1 MLDESKVEETAS
13 LVELVA
19 VRKDVKDL
27 SSFAVAAVDVVVY
40 KPLEQEKLQ
49 EEADTSLVEDLE
61 TLFDLLQE
69 DETSTVA
76 DASETDVVVEC
87 WVKEAE
93 DNWTED
99 QVLQWK
105 AWLAS
110 CYEESELTVVVA
122 LETVESVVE
131 LLEDAVFELGSVVQQ
146 LTVDVER
153 S

>member
-1 MLDESKVEETAS
+1 MLDASKVEETAS

-87 WVKEAE
+87 
-93 DNWTED
+93 
-99 QVLQWK
+99 
-105 AWLAS
+105 
-110 CYEESELTVVVA
+110 
-122 LETVESVVE
+122 
-131 LLEDAVFELGSVVQQ
+131 
-146 LTVDVER
+146 
-153 S
+153 

>member
-1 MLDESKVEETAS
+1 M
-13 LVELVA
+13 ELVA

-27 SSFAVAAVDVVVY
+27 SSFAVAAVDVVGY

-87 WVKEAE
+87 
-93 DNWTED
+93 
-99 QVLQWK
+99 
-105 AWLAS
+105 
-110 CYEESELTVVVA
+110 
-122 LETVESVVE
+122 
-131 LLEDAVFELGSVVQQ
+131 
-146 LTVDVER
+146 
-153 S
+153 

>member
-1 MLDESKVEETAS
+1 MLDASKVEETAS

-27 SSFAVAAVDVVVY
+27 SSFAVAAVVVVVY

-87 WVKEAE
+87 
-93 DNWTED
+93 
-99 QVLQWK
+99 
-105 AWLAS
+105 
-110 CYEESELTVVVA
+110 
-122 LETVESVVE
+122 
-131 LLEDAVFELGSVVQQ
+131 
-146 LTVDVER
+146 
-153 S
+153 

>member
-1 MLDESKVEETAS
+1 M
-13 LVELVA
+13 A

-76 DASETDVVVEC
+76 
-87 WVKEAE
+87 
-93 DNWTED
+93 
-99 QVLQWK
+99 
-105 AWLAS
+105 
-110 CYEESELTVVVA
+110 A
-122 LETVESVVE
+122 LETVVVVE
-131 LLEDAVFELGSVVQQ
+131 Y
-146 LTVDVER
+146 
-153 S
+153 